1 LEEALQVVRE
11 GKVTAEPTHDLG
23 LRIAS
28 AIAQDA
34 KSGDVAQLLAEVEAA
49 ASAAEVAADATRK
62 QALDPLLSGEALKLA
77 RREMDDA
84 LFRRDRL
91 REAATKL
98 AQRVDEL
105 KALEKARAERAEH
118 EQVLAE
124 RNRLAEEM
132 ERMAEPILR
141 IARLVSKIEACDREI
156 GRLNATSALGLGYIP
171 LVLSGAA
178 LAIKALFQ
186 DAVVWDSFIAVAGLH
201 APPVASG
208 EAGAKDELHAKRS
221 ASLQVAV

>member
-1 LEEALQVVRE
+1 
-11 GKVTAEPTHDLG
+11 

-62 QALDPLLSGEALKLA
+62 QALDPLLSGEDLKLA
-77 RREMDDA
+77 RREMDDT

-98 AQRVDEL
+98 AQRVEAL
-105 KALEKARAERAEH
+105 KALEKVRAQRAQH
-118 EQVLAE
+118 DRVLAE

-132 ERMAEPILR
+132 ERMAEPMVQ
-141 IARLVSKIEACDREI
+141 IAHLVSEIEACDRDV
-156 GRLNATSALGLGYIP
+156 GRVNATSALGLGYIP
-171 LVLSGAA
+171 LVLSGAVPA
-178 LAIKALFQ
+178 VQTLFA
-186 DAVVWDSFIAVAGLH
+186 DAAVWDSFEAVAKLPSK
-201 APPVASG
+201 AA
-208 EAGAKDELHAKRS
+208 
-221 ASLQVAV
+221 